1 MKIKE
6 VFTEGFWA
14 GVASGLTGMDYINK
28 GGNFET
34 SVDQLSD
41 DDFKKVFA
49 MSKQQFLN
57 LDRKIQGKLLQQ
69 AAKKLNLG
77 RTVAEPEVDQEPTQ
91 QPTVD
96 QSDILDNIKVA
107 SAEPLIYQ
115 FNKTQYHL
123 NSRGNWAKFP
133 GEKEV
138 SGTVAALLNKAADRD
153 GY

>member
-49 MSKQQFLN
+49 MSKQQFSN
-57 LDRKIQGKLLQQ
+57 LDRKIQGKLIQR
-69 AAKKLNLG
+69 AAEKLNIG
-77 RTVAEPEVDQEPTQ
+77 N
-91 QPTVD
+91 VD

>member
-1 MKIKE
+1 MKIKDVIVE
-6 VFTEGFWA
+6 QEKPGLLRRAA
-14 GVASGLTGMDYINK
+14 GAIGRHVYSAATGKPYQK
-28 GGNFET
+28 PEK
-34 SVDQLSD
+34 SVRPS
-41 DDFKKVFA
+41 
-49 MSKQQFLN
+49 
-57 LDRKIQGKLLQQ
+57 
-69 AAKKLNLG
+69 
-77 RTVAEPEVDQEPTQ
+77 EPTVDQEPTQ
-91 QPTVD
+91 QPTAD

-107 SAEPLIYQ
+107 SSEPLIYQ

>member
-34 SVDQLSD
+34 SVDELSD

-49 MSKQQFLN
+49 MSKQQFSN

-69 AAKKLNLG
+69 AAEKLNI
-77 RTVAEPEVDQEPTQ
+77 
-91 QPTVD
+91 TVD